1 MNRQQKEAVV
11 ADVEKLF
18 TESPATFL
26 VNYKGL
32 TVAQMQKLRR
42 GLRAEEGSFKI
53 TKARLMKIA
62 AQKASNK
69 VQEFES
75 FKEEF
80 KEQVG
85 LVFSQGDNTPGLAK
99 VLTEFAK
106 ENDALEILSGLFEEK
121 VITQDQIKQLAS
133 LPSREVLLG
142 MLAGAL
148 QAPISGLARTL
159 HQLPTNLAY
168 ALQQVAEK
176 KQKEEQQ

>member
-42 GLRAEEGSFKI
+42 GLKAEKGSLKV

-62 AQKASNK
+62 AEKTAGK
-69 VQEFES
+69 IQEFDS
-75 FKEEF
+75 FKEGF

-106 ENDALEILSGLFEEK
+106 ENDALEILSGLFEK
-121 VITQDQIKQLAS
+121 QIITLDQIKQLAS
-133 LPSREVLLG
+133 LPSRDVLLG
-142 MLAGAL
+142 MLAGTL
-148 QAPISGLARTL
+148 QAPISGLARIL
-159 HQLPTNLAY
+159 HQFPTRLAY
-168 ALQQVAEK
+168 VLQQVAEK
-176 KQKEEQQ
+176 QEKKG